1 MAEKERKPT
10 DDEGSQAEL
19 AEEIS
24 RFVIALSEDAAK
36 REAFIKDPAA
46 FLSGFGLSGEARNVL
61 AARTAGPIRAATG
74 GARPS
79 LVVIIIL
86 ETVTTDVIV
95 AAHT

>member
-1 MAEKERKPT
+1 MSEEEHEPT
-10 DDEGSQAEL
+10 GEEAQAEL

-36 REAFIKDPAA
+36 REAFMRDPSA
-46 FLSGFGLSGEARNVL
+46 FLTGFGLSPEARKVF
-61 AARTAGPIRAATG
+61 ASRTASPIRAATG
-74 GARPS
+74 RARPS
-79 LVVIIIL
+79 LVVVIIL